1 MYLPITKIIHRI
13 KLVDDFVCI
22 IINEKEKRVYK
33 VTLSFLSRF
42 LEKEKREIIV

>member
-1 MYLPITKIIHRI
+1 MILSY
-13 KLVDDFVCI
+13 I

-42 LEKEKREIIV
+42 LEKEKREIIKVPKVWVGCEAR